1 MNMIEHRSISS
12 RAQAGSLFAALRRP
26 SRAVIIVVSSLVAI
40 TAIILWAGFAEID
53 QLVRARGQVI
63 AVERTQMIE
72 ATDNGVLAQMYV
84 REGQMVKKGQLL
96 AQLDQ
101 SRVMA
106 AYDDSQNKVAALKA
120 ALARLRAEVYGE
132 DLKFPPE
139 LDAWPVFKENQRQL
153 FQRRR
158 QALREGIGALET
170 NRNLAAQELAISE
183 PLLASGDVGQAEVI
197 RLKRSR
203 AELDGQIVTLRNR
216 FFQDAQAEMVK
227 AEEDL
232 AAQEEL
238 LRERTAVLQ
247 MTDLRAPLDGQVK
260 SIDVTTPGAAVRQ
273 GEPILQVLPTSG
285 NLIVEA
291 KYLPTDVSSLRVGL
305 PATVKLDAYDS
316 GLYGSLEGWVD
327 YISPDTLTEPGP
339 QGSETIYYRV
349 LVRLDPK
356 LNAASKVKINAGM
369 TATVEVRSRTR
380 TVLSYLTTPI
390 TKTLSNSLGE
400 R

>member
-1 MNMIEHRSISS
+1 MNLIEHRSK
-12 RAQAGSLFAALRRP
+12 RTRVKAGSLIAALRHP
-26 SRAVIIVVSSLVAI
+26 SRAVIIVVSSLVALA
-40 TAIILWAGFAEID
+40 AIILWAGFAEID

-72 ATDNGVLAQMYV
+72 ATDNGVLAEMYV

-101 SRVMA
+101 SRVRA
-106 AYDDSQNKVAALKA
+106 GYDDSQNKVAALKA

-132 DLKFPPE
+132 DLNFPPE
-139 LDAWPVFKENQRQL
+139 LDAWPAFRENQRQL

-247 MTDLRAPLDGQVK
+247 MTDLRAPFGR
-260 SIDVTTPGAAVRQ
+260 A
-273 GEPILQVLPTSG
+273 
-285 NLIVEA
+285 
-291 KYLPTDVSSLRVGL
+291 SLSCKFFRH
-305 PATVKLDAYDS
+305 P
-316 GLYGSLEGWVD
+316 E
-327 YISPDTLTEPGP
+327 I
-339 QGSETIYYRV
+339 
-349 LVRLDPK
+349 
-356 LNAASKVKINAGM
+356 
-369 TATVEVRSRTR
+369 
-380 TVLSYLTTPI
+380 
-390 TKTLSNSLGE
+390 
-400 R
+400 

>member
-1 MNMIEHRSISS
+1 
-12 RAQAGSLFAALRRP
+12 
-26 SRAVIIVVSSLVAI
+26 
-40 TAIILWAGFAEID
+40 
-53 QLVRARGQVI
+53 VRARGQVI

-72 ATDNGVLAQMYV
+72 ATDNGVLAEMYV

-132 DLKFPPE
+132 DLNFPPE
-139 LDAWPVFKENQRQL
+139 LDAWPTFKENQRQL

-183 PLLASGDVGQAEVI
+183 PLLAAGDVGQAEVI

-260 SIDVTTPGAAVRQ
+260 SIDVTTPGVKQ
-273 GEPILQVLPTSG
+273 VDPHGHCPDIEIFLLNHLDCGE
-285 NLIVEA
+285 NLV
-291 KYLPTDVSSLRVGL
+291 
-305 PATVKLDAYDS
+305 
-316 GLYGSLEGWVD
+316 
-327 YISPDTLTEPGP
+327 
-339 QGSETIYYRV
+339 
-349 LVRLDPK
+349 
-356 LNAASKVKINAGM
+356 
-369 TATVEVRSRTR
+369 
-380 TVLSYLTTPI
+380 
-390 TKTLSNSLGE
+390 
-400 R
+400 

>member
-1 MNMIEHRSISS
+1 MTTPLPLPKPAKSS
-12 RAQAGSLFAALRRP
+12 SQSWKDKLSNP
-26 SRAVIIVVSSLVAI
+26 SRATLLILATLVSVSAL
-40 TAIILWAGFAEID
+40 ILWAGFAEID

-63 AVERTQMIE
+63 AAARTQVIQ
-72 ATDNGVLAQMYV
+72 AADNGILAEIHV
-84 REGQMVKKGQLL
+84 REGQMVQKGQLL
-96 AQLDQ
+96 ARLDQ
-101 SRVMA
+101 GRVLA
-106 AYDDSQNKVAALKA
+106 AYDDSRNKVAALKA

-132 DLKFPPE
+132 PLIFPPE
-139 LDAWPVFKENQRQL
+139 LDGWPAFKENQSQL
-153 FQRRR
+153 FQRRQ
-158 QALREGIGALET
+158 QALREGIGALQT

-183 PLLASGDVGQAEVI
+183 PLLASGDVGQSEVI

-238 LRERTAVLQ
+238 LRERTSVLS
-247 MTDLRAPLDGQVK
+247 MTELRAPLTGQIK
-260 SIDVTTPGAAVRQ
+260 KINVTTAGAAIRQ
-273 GEPILQVLPTSG
+273 GEPILEILPTSSE
-285 NLIVEA
+285 LIVEA
-291 KYLPTDVSSLRVGL
+291 KYQPIDVSSLRVGL

-316 GLYGSLEGWVD
+316 NIFGSLEGSVV
-327 YISPDTLTEPGP
+327 YISPDALTEPGP
-339 QGSETIYYRV
+339 QGAENFFYRV
-349 LVRLDPK
+349 QIRLNPIPK
-356 LNAASKVKINAGM
+356 TPNPIVVNAGM
-369 TATVEVRSRTR
+369 TATVEVRSRRR